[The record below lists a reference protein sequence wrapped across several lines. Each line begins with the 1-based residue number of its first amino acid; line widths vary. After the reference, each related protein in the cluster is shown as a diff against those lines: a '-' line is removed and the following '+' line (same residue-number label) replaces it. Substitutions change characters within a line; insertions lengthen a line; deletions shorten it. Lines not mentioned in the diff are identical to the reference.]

1 MDLQGYFLFFNYKS
15 LTIYSCF
22 DFFFI
27 LVNQG
32 LSKAGRQPKRKFP
45 GSDSGPSGKKGR
57 LGNDSNT
64 VLKLPAHGYPL
75 EHPFNKVF

>member
-1 MDLQGYFLFFNYKS
+1 M
-15 LTIYSCF
+15 
-22 DFFFI
+22 
-27 LVNQG
+27 NQG